1 MTKASDA
8 AGAASLA
15 ICESLLLS
23 LAERRILDQAEIAGL
38 LEDAASAHRNAAA
51 ASESPELHRAA
62 AELIE
67 QIIDRI
73 DPISP
78 G

>member
-1 MTKASDA
+1 
-8 AGAASLA
+8 
-15 ICESLLLS
+15 

-51 ASESPELHRAA
+51 AAESPELHRAA